1 MKHFLAV
8 PALALFAAT
17 AMAQTDTT
25 TGVATGT
32 DAAAGSGETFGT
44 NWSLSVGTTFFTDG
58 ENGTLRPI
66 EELTSGWQSLPQ
78 EDRDMITADCQAFET
93 AHGDAAA
100 AGSTDTTGAAATDG
114 TAGTTAGT
122 DAGTTTT
129 GTVDTGTADAGTADT
144 SMTDTGTAAGRT
156 DTSQPV
162 GYDMAEMQ
170 AICDAVGQL

>member
-32 DAAAGSGETFGT
+32 DATAGSGETFGT

-58 ENGTLRPI
+58 ENGTLRPS
-66 EELTSGWQSLPQ
+66 EELASGWQSLSQ
-78 EDRDMITADCQAFET
+78 EDRDMITADCQTFEA

-100 AGSTDTTGAAATDG
+100 AGSTDTTGTAATDG
-114 TAGTTAGT
+114 TADMTAGT
-122 DAGTTTT
+122 D
-129 GTVDTGTADAGTADT
+129 TGTATTDT
-144 SMTDTGTAAGRT
+144 TDTGTAAGGT
-156 DTSQPV
+156 DTSMAV

-170 AICDAVGQL
+170 AICEAVGQF